1 MDAPELVLHLPVR
14 GGVPTAVIRAD
25 FENWAD
31 DVRVPVHDVVV
42 AIGGRDTPIRGI
54 RCRINRARTGN
65 VSSGCQL
72 VIIAVCRAG
81 GIGSAGEIG
90 AGDPDRVRP
99 VWIRRVS
106 HGHRTSYI
114 WRR

>member
-31 DVRVPVHDVVV
+31 DVRVPVHDIVV
-42 AIGGRDTPIRGI
+42 AIGGGNTPIRGI

-72 VIIAVCRAG
+72 VIIAVCRTG
-81 GIGSAGEIG
+81 GIDSTGIIGSRY
-90 AGDPDRVRP
+90 PDRVGPRN
-99 VWIRRVS
+99 VGRV
-106 HGHRTSYI
+106 GDRNRTSSI